1 MKNIDEHFM
10 KIALKEANKAL
21 LKEEIPIGCVIVDEN
36 NKIIARGHNIKEQKE
51 DVSAHAEILAIREAG
66 KKRNNW
72 RLNGCTIYITLEPC
86 LMCASAI
93 MQARL
98 SRVVFGAREDN
109 TGAFGSKYNILELE
123 NQILDVK
130 KGVLGDESKRLLQ
143 GFFQNRRKKSK

>member
-130 KGVLGDESKRLLQ
+130 KDVLGDESKRLLQ

>member
-1 MKNIDEHFM
+1 MQNIDEHFM

-51 DVSAHAEILAIREAG
+51 DVSAHAEILAIRKAG

-109 TGAFGSKYNILELE
+109 TGAFGSKDCRGALCRDHLRYRML
-123 NQILDVK
+123 
-130 KGVLGDESKRLLQ
+130 
-143 GFFQNRRKKSK
+143 

>member
-51 DVSAHAEILAIREAG
+51 DVSAHAEILAIRKAG

-130 KGVLGDESKRLLQ
+130 KDVLGDESKRLLQ

>member
-51 DVSAHAEILAIREAG
+51 DVSAHAEILAIRKAG

-93 MQARL
+93 IQARL
-98 SRVVFGAREDN
+98 SRVVFGAREEN

-130 KGVLGDESKRLLQ
+130 KDVFGEESKQLLQ

>member
-51 DVSAHAEILAIREAG
+51 DVSAHAEILAIRKAG

-93 MQARL
+93 IQARL

-130 KGVLGDESKRLLQ
+130 KDVLGDESKRLLQ